1 MRASDRARS
10 DSACGARSVHLPK
23 YVGSGQ
29 GSDPSATKPIDGKHH
44 ALRLVDHR
52 FLHGHHIAV
61 ALIRREQ
68 RVGSLRSD
76 LRAAND
82 KTYHLIRYLRRC
94 KVRFWSYV
102 RPVNLKSGIRSIG
115 G

>member
-1 MRASDRARS
+1 MRASDPPAPIQ
-10 DSACGARSVHLPK
+10 ALGARSVHLPK
-23 YVGSGQ
+23 YAGSGQ
-29 GSDPSATKPIDGKHH
+29 GSDPSARNLLTVN

-94 KVRFWSYV
+94 NVRFWHT
-102 RPVNLKSGIRSIG
+102 SGPSTSRAGSDP
-115 G
+115 